1 MGIMRKPAQVR
12 ANAPVARLAVLLS
25 LGSELECS
33 PPFVAASLRSA
44 ARRLA
49 RRRSAFRPEK

>member
-1 MGIMRKPAQVR
+1 MRKPAQVR